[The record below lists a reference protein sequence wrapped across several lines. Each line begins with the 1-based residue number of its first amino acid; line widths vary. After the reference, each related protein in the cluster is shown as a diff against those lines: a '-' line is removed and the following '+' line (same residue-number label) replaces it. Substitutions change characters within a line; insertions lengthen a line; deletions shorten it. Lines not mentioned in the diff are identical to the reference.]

1 MQISEGL
8 YSVDL
13 SIPLM
18 GRINVIH
25 PALFVDEQGAVL
37 VDTGYPGT
45 LPLLQKTLENLGV
58 DASTLDSVILT
69 HQDIDHIGGL
79 PALLE
84 NSSQPLEVFAS
95 ELEKAYIQGDKML
108 IKVTPESIERAV
120 ANLPADTTPEWRD
133 AFRRNL
139 ENPPKA
145 PVNTILE
152 DGQIIDRCGGIVVIL
167 TPGHTPG
174 HMSLYHKRSK
184 TLIAADSM
192 VVAEGELQGPIPAY
206 CADYPL
212 ALQSL
217 RKFLQFDIER
227 VLCYHGGLITD
238 NVNQRIAEIVNSIEA

>member
-13 SIPLM
+13 SVPLM

-45 LPLLQKTLENLGV
+45 LPLLHKTLENLGV

-84 NSSQPLEVFAS
+84 ASSHPLEVFAS
-95 ELEKAYIQGDKML
+95 ELEKPYIQGDKML
-108 IKVTPESIERAV
+108 IKITPASIERAV
-120 ANLPADTTPEWRD
+120 ANLPADTTHEWRD
-133 AFRRNL
+133 AFQRNL

-145 PVNTILE
+145 PVNTLLE
-152 DGQIIDRCGGIVVIL
+152 DGQVIDRCGGIVVIL

-174 HMSLYHKRSK
+174 HLSLYHKKSK

-206 CADYPL
+206 CADYPI

-217 RKFLQFDIER
+217 RKYLQFDIEQ

-238 NVNQRIAEIVNSIEA
+238 KVNQRIAEIVNSIET

>member
-8 YSVDL
+8 YSLEL
-13 SIPLM
+13 SVTIM
-18 GRINVIH
+18 GRPNVIH
-25 PALFVDEQGAVL
+25 PALIEDEHGAIL

-45 LPLLQKTLENLGV
+45 LSLLHQSFDNIGIA
-58 DASTLDSVILT
+58 ASALDSVILT

-79 PALLE
+79 PSLLE
-84 NSSQPLEVFAS
+84 ESSQYIEVFAT
-95 ELEKAYIQGDKML
+95 EQEKPYIQGDTML
-108 IKVTPESIERAV
+108 IKITPASIELAM
-120 ANLPADTTPEWRD
+120 ANLPEDTAPEWRD

-145 PVNTILE
+145 PVNTLLE
-152 DGQIIDRCGGIVVIL
+152 DGQVIDRCGGIVVIL

-174 HMSLYHKRSK
+174 HMSLYHKKSK

-192 VVAEGELQGPIPAY
+192 VVANGQLQGPIPAY
-206 CADYPL
+206 CSDYPL

-217 RKFLQFDIER
+217 RKFLQFDIEK

-238 NVNQRIAEIVNSIEA
+238 NVNQRIAEIINAMEA